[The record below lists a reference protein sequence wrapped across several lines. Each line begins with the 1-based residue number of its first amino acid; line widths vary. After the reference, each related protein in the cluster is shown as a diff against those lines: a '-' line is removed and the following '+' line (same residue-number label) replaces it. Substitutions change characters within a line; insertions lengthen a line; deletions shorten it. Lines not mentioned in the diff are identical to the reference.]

1 MLKRTICLWQVLITS
16 AVSVGINTEIYHLI
30 QEIKNK
36 KQTKFEFRLSLK
48 FKSSLSVFVI

>member
-30 QEIKNK
+30 QGIKNK